1 MSSINFDSLIAEFE
15 LRRYIYSYNY
25 LPLLTSNNSFKIAEI
40 EFVSYSNGLLRLFLA
55 VDLFRNDGAWLRNEI
70 NVDYCKTLLNIMY
83 PHSYVRVVRP
93 VLMTDFDLEDIVD
106 SFGWSIT
113 RPICGESDI
122 QIHY

>member
-70 NVDYCKTLLNIMY
+70 NIDYCRNLLNIMSNLF
-83 PHSYVRVVRP
+83 SYVRVVRP
-93 VLMTDFDLEDIVD
+93 VLMTDVDLEDIVD

-113 RPICGESDI
+113 RPICGESDV
-122 QIHY
+122 